1 LQKALPPAQIP
12 VGMTLLIFGQ
22 TFGGA
27 LFLALAQTIFGRTLV
42 NRLKDHAP
50 TVDPQTVI
58 AAGATDFRKIVKP
71 DQIVGILQAY
81 NFALNNVFFLSA
93 GAAVGTFIFA
103 LGMGWV
109 DIRKKEAIDTATAA
123 AALRV
128 QDAEV

>member
-1 LQKALPPAQIP
+1 MQKALPPAQIA

-27 LFLALAQTIFGRTLV
+27 LFLALAQTVFGHSLV
-42 NRLKDHAP
+42 DHLKDHAP

-58 AAGATDFRKIVKP
+58 AVGATAFRKVVRP
-71 DQIVGILQAY
+71 DQIVGVLESY
-81 NFALNNVFFLSA
+81 NLALNDVFFLST

-109 DIRKKEAIDTATAA
+109 DIRKKEATDRTITAA
-123 AALRV
+123 AP
-128 QDAEV
+128 QSHT